1 MEFSNVCFE
10 LIDEIDA
17 TDWSAFSPRP
27 IDARVPLIGSRVHN
41 AVK

>member
-27 IDARVPLIGSRVHN
+27 IGARVPLIGSRVHN